1 MTLSHTCEILAV
13 IALCLSCIAL
23 CLALIALAL
32 SWLIVKPVLR
42 GLPSTRP
49 VQAKNAVRRTIEPVT
64 PETEQGIEYG
74 APQWSDPDADT
85 PVISLAARTPG
96 LRQQEPEWLE

>member
-1 MTLSHTCEILAV
+1 MILSV
-13 IALCLSCIAL
+13 IALCLSCIDL

-32 SWLIVKPVLR
+32 SWR
-42 GLPSTRP
+42 FLPSTRP

>member
-1 MTLSHTCEILAV
+1 VTLSHTCEILAV
-13 IALCLSCIAL
+13 IALCFSCIAL

-32 SWLIVKPVLR
+32 AWR
-42 GLPSTRP
+42 FLPSTRP
-49 VQAKNAVRRTIEPVT
+49 VQAKNAVRRPIEPVT
-64 PETEQGIEYG
+64 PETGQGIEYG

>member
-1 MTLSHTCEILAV
+1 VILSHTCEILAV
-13 IALCLSCIAL
+13 VALCLSCIAV

-32 SWLIVKPVLR
+32 AWRFMPVVRPAQAQKP
-42 GLPSTRP
+42 
-49 VQAKNAVRRTIEPVT
+49 VRRTIEPVT

>member
-1 MTLSHTCEILAV
+1 VILSHTCEILAV
-13 IALCLSCIAL
+13 VALCFSCIAL
-23 CLALIALAL
+23 CLALVSIALA
-32 SWLIVKPVLR
+32 WR
-42 GLPSTRP
+42 FLPSVRP